1 MKKLTKSV
9 LAVVLTASFT
19 VSYAQKTK
27 VDTAG
32 TKDIEGVVVTALGIK
47 REKKSLGY
55 ASQEVKA
62 EALVDGTT
70 KTGNVAGL
78 LSGKAAGV
86 QVNTNNN
93 FGGSTNIVIRGI
105 KQLAGNGGSPLI
117 VIDGSPISNSSL
129 SGTYDYGNFLSD
141 LNQDDIE
148 SMNILKGAAA
158 SALYGERALNG
169 VIVIETKKG
178 KSGKKNNSWGVTL
191 TSDVNVG
198 FIDKSTF
205 PKYQTRYG
213 AGYGPY
219 YGPNEDDYFNYSANG
234 TPEVPYGEDASYGGE
249 FDPNLLVYQWDA
261 YDPTSPNFG
270 KATPWVAA
278 KNGPITFFE
287 NPTSYINS
295 ISLEKGDSKNN
306 FLLSY
311 SNFDQS
317 GLMPNSK
324 LRKNLFSARVNYAL
338 TDKLSAS
345 IYTTLTVQSTKGRN
359 ITGYSDNLM
368 SGFRQWW
375 QTNVDLQSQ
384 KNAYFRNLEKY
395 GPSLSNVTWNRKSA
409 SDGYPLYW
417 NNPYFQVY
425 QNYQSDNRNRSF
437 SYGQLKYDFNKN
449 FGILGKV
456 SYDYYNMIIEERLA
470 DGSLLQAFG
479 NSGNNAPSGYSKQ
492 NIQSSEANFDLIAN
506 YKFDITDN
514 IDVSGVVGGNVRR
527 NYFES
532 QYASTEGGLIVPGL
546 YSLSNSVDPVL
557 PSDEILEKLATA
569 SAYASASFDFYKTF
583 YLDGTYRVDKSSNL
597 PKGNNVYGYY
607 SVTGALLLNQFVK
620 KDWLNFWKLR
630 ANYAEVGSS
639 TVNYRTTP
647 LLYDFSGSFSG
658 NPLFG
663 IPNTIGNPELK
674 PERSKE
680 VELGMEMRMFNSRV
694 GFDVAVY
701 KTRTLNQIIPIPIS
715 TSTGMYNKVIN
726 AGEFQNKGIEVQL
739 NLVPVRTQNFEWD
752 LDVNWAKNENKV
764 VELADGL
771 DVYRIGGYQGGVSLN
786 AYVNNAF
793 GALLGTDFVYT
804 NGQKTIDPNTGRYL
818 RTAESNKI
826 IGNITPDWT
835 GGVRNTFK
843 YKNFSAGFLIDVQHG
858 GDVFSTDMYYG
869 MATGLYAETAVGDY
883 RSAGVVHP
891 GVNPNGQTNTT
902 ATISPEYYGNVDGY
916 RRMPNARFVYDASY
930 VKLRE
935 ASLTYKLPQSIL
947 SGTFLEEAKIS
958 IVGRNLWII
967 HKNLPYADPEVGTGG
982 GLRSKGNSI
991 GVLPTTRDIGVSV
1004 SFKF

>member
-105 KQLAGNGGSPLI
+105 KQLGGNGGSPLI

-178 KSGKKNNSWGVTL
+178 KSGKRDNSWGVTL

-205 PKYQTRYG
+205 PEYQTRYG

-219 YGPNEDDYFNYSANG
+219 YSSPDGYFEVNG
-234 TPEVPYGEDASYGGE
+234 DGTYEVVYGEDASYGKE
-249 FDPNLLVYQWDA
+249 FDPNLYVYHWDA
-261 YDPTSPNFG
+261 WDPTSPNYG
-270 KATPWVAA
+270 KAKPWVAG

-287 NPTSYINS
+287 NPISYVNS
-295 ISLEKGDSKNN
+295 ISLEKGNAKNN
-306 FLLSY
+306 FLLNY
-311 SNFDQS
+311 SNYDQS
-317 GLMPNSK
+317 GLMPNSS
-324 LRKNLFSARVNYAL
+324 LRKNLISARVNYAL
-338 TDKLSAS
+338 TEKLSAS
-345 IYTTLTVQSTKGRN
+345 IYSTLTIQNTKGRN
-359 ITGYSDNLM
+359 LTGYSDNIVT
-368 SGFRQWW
+368 GFRQWW
-375 QTNVDLQSQ
+375 QTNVDVQEQ
-384 KNAYFRNLEKY
+384 KDAYFRSKQNI
-395 GPSLSNVTWNRKSA
+395 TWNRSSA
-409 SDGYPLYW
+409 ADGYPLYW
-417 NNPYFQVY
+417 NNPYFQTY
-425 QNYQSDNRNRSF
+425 ENYQSDDRNRSF
-437 SYGQLKYDFNKN
+437 SYAQLKYDFNKN
-449 FGILGKV
+449 FGLLAKV
-456 SYDYYNMIIEERLA
+456 SYDYYNMTIEERLA
-470 DGSLLQAFG
+470 VGSLLQGFG
-479 NSGNNAPSGYSKQ
+479 TSGNNADSGYSKQ
-492 NIQSSEANFDLIAN
+492 NIQSSETNFDVIGN

-514 IDVSGVVGGNVRR
+514 IDVSGVVGANVRR
-527 NYFES
+527 NYYES
-532 QYASTEGGLIVPGL
+532 QYSSTEGGLIVPGL
-546 YSLSNSVDPVL
+546 YTLSNSKGSVL
-557 PSDEILEKLATA
+557 PPVETYRKSAVA

-597 PKGNNVYGYY
+597 PKGNNTYGYF

-639 TVNYRTTP
+639 TNNYTTTP
-647 LLYDFSGSFSG
+647 LLYSYSGSFDG
-658 NPLFG
+658 NPIFG
-663 IPNTIGNPELK
+663 IPNTIGNTELVPEK
-674 PERSKE
+674 SKE

-701 KTRTLNQIIPIPIS
+701 KTRTLNQIIPIPVS
-715 TSTGMYNKVIN
+715 TSTGMFNKYIN

-764 VELADGL
+764 VELAEGL
-771 DVYRIGGYQGGVSLN
+771 DVYRIAGYQGGVSLN

-793 GALLGTDFVYT
+793 GALLGTDYVYT

-843 YKNFSAGFLIDVQHG
+843 YKNFSAGFLIDVQQG
-858 GDVFSTDMYYG
+858 GDTFSTDMYYG
-869 MATGLYAETAVGDY
+869 LATGLYAETAVGDY

-891 GVNPNGQTNTT
+891 GVNPNGNVNTT
-902 ATISPEYYGNVDGY
+902 PTIQPEYYGNVDGY
-916 RRMPNARFVYDASY
+916 RRMPNARFVYDTSY